1 MDEPR
6 TVLVIEDEQA
16 FRKSV
21 AAYLEDSGYRVVEA
35 GDGGSGIELFAL
47 AEPDI
52 VLTDMRMP
60 GMTGFEVI
68 ALVREMNPA
77 TPVIVVSGTGDESA
91 AETALAQ
98 GARGFITKPINDLQ
112 ELVAAI
118 EQALQRQGERVAEDI
133 P

>member
-1 MDEPR
+1 VEKPA
-6 TVLVIEDEQA
+6 TVLVIEDEPG
-16 FRKSV
+16 FRRSV

-35 GDGGSGIELFAL
+35 GDGISGIELFAMVK
-47 AEPDI
+47 PDV

-68 ALVREMNPA
+68 ALIREKNPK
-77 TPVIVVSGTGDESA
+77 TPVIVVSGTGDEGAGS
-91 AETALAQ
+91 TALGQ

-118 EQALQRQGERVAEDI
+118 ERVLAEKDK
-133 P
+133 